1 MAKAPGG
8 ALAGSVIGYTAA
20 VNRRAG
26 GPSWLAPVGMVLL
39 VVVAALLVDPR
50 LRAWAPHWKNPVL
63 DALVALINPIGT
75 GGTLLLACVAL
86 GVICRGLGQA
96 RLHDTAWLAALTF
109 SCAGIVEFSIKH
121 LVSRARPDA
130 GLESLAMLG
139 PGFRPDVDSFP
150 SGHATSVFAVATIF
164 ASAYPRVAA
173 PAYAL
178 AAAIAL
184 GRVYLERHYLSDIV
198 AGATIGILFAAY
210 LWRYRHAVP
219 RWMVLV
225 PAQATAAPAE
235 AASTTPAA

>member
-1 MAKAPGG
+1 M
-8 ALAGSVIGYTAA
+8 
-20 VNRRAG
+20 NRRAG
-26 GPSWLAPVGMVLL
+26 GPSWLAPVGMVLS

-50 LRAWAPHWKNPVL
+50 LRTWAPHWKHPAL
-63 DALVALINPIGT
+63 DALVGLINPIGA
-75 GGTLLLACVAL
+75 GATLLVACVAL
-86 GVICRGLGQA
+86 TVICRGLGYA
-96 RLHDTAWLAALTF
+96 RLRDTAWLAALTF
-109 SCAGIVEFSIKH
+109 SCAGITEFAIKH
-121 LVSRARPDA
+121 LVGRARPDA
-130 GLESLAMLG
+130 GLASMAVLG

-198 AGATIGILFAAY
+198 AGAMIGILFAAY
-210 LWRYRHAVP
+210 LWRWRHALP

-225 PAQATAAPAE
+225 PAPTTAGLTTAE
-235 AASTTPAA
+235 PTTPAA

>member
-1 MAKAPGG
+1 
-8 ALAGSVIGYTAA
+8 
-20 VNRRAG
+20 
-26 GPSWLAPVGMVLL
+26 MVSC

-50 LRAWAPHWKNPVL
+50 LQSWAPHWKHSAL

-75 GGTLLLACVAL
+75 GVTLLVACVAL
-86 GVICRGLGQA
+86 GVICRGLGRA

-109 SCAGIVEFSIKH
+109 SCAGITEFAIKH

-130 GLESLAMLG
+130 GMASMTMLG
-139 PGFRPDVDSFP
+139 PGFSPDLDSFP

-164 ASAYPRVAA
+164 AAAYPRVAT

-184 GRVYLERHYLSDIV
+184 GRVYLARHYLSDIV
-198 AGATIGILFAAY
+198 AGAMIGILVAAY
-210 LWRYRHAVP
+210 LWRYRHALP

-225 PAQATAAPAE
+225 PAPTAGAPATAAP
-235 AASTTPAA
+235 TTPAA